1 MTDDTPI
8 ATSRT
13 GASGDQPQWGQ
24 RWTRNLVS
32 DEKGLPDDFD
42 PFAPA
47 PEPVPGAIGVQL
59 LNDMFP
65 RGRKRK

>member
-1 MTDDTPI
+1 MAEARRRDSW
-8 ATSRT
+8 SRT
-13 GASGDQPQWGQ
+13 S
-24 RWTRNLVS
+24 NLMALLANCHRDPS
-32 DEKGLPDDFD
+32 EHDAFLPDDFD
-42 PFAPA
+42 PFAPE